1 MSDIKKVL
9 SVFIPPV
16 YSSKHQGMQNALF
29 DGNHTVIGIMDSKI
43 EAEKLADMINSHD
56 ALVEQNKALKAALE
70 RIILANRTD
79 CGGGFLT
86 YDEVDI
92 SRKALEKSR

>member
-56 ALVEQNKALKAALE
+56 ALVGQNAALRAALVE
-70 RIILANRTD
+70 VLNT
-79 CGGGFLT
+79 C
-86 YDEVDI
+86 EVDYAI
-92 SRKALEKSR
+92 GKGRYRELMNMIKGLAE